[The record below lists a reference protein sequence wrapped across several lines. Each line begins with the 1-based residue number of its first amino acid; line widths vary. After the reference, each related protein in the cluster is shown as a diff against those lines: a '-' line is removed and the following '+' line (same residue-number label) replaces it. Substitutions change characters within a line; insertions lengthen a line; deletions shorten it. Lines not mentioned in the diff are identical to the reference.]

1 MAFAQS
7 VLLREVRHRL
17 RRGGVLYV
25 FQSDGPGDLACWRSY
40 MLGYG
45 FRVGSARLRVRVTG
59 GLCVLRGD
67 NAAGEVL
74 LFVDMGLR
82 EPVVVDRRC

>member
-1 MAFAQS
+1 
-7 VLLREVRHRL
+7 
-17 RRGGVLYV
+17 
-25 FQSDGPGDLACWRSY
+25 

-45 FRVGSARLRVRVTG
+45 FCVGSARLRVRVAG
-59 GLCVLRGD
+59 GLCTLRGD

-82 EPVVVDRRC
+82 EPVVVDRGC